1 MRRSVDR
8 LLADARRRL
17 RRLTPQ
23 EAFEAAADGAIIVDV
38 RSRDEQER
46 QGGLIPGA
54 VQHPLT
60 VLLWRLDPD
69 VPTSNPKLPLDTR
82 LILICREGYSSSLAA
97 ADLQAIGFTQAT
109 DVIGGFDAWLADGL
123 PVEPVSVRALGS

>member
-60 VLLWRLDPD
+60 VLRSRQQ
-69 VPTSNPKLPLDTR
+69 TYRRS
-82 LILICREGYSSSLAA
+82 
-97 ADLQAIGFTQAT
+97 
-109 DVIGGFDAWLADGL
+109 
-123 PVEPVSVRALGS
+123 GSRRQRM